1 MTWPHWSIRVKSRL
15 DTLHLRKFVH
25 ALTKDV
31 PPLPFGSIP
40 RPCLPVCPRIVVTAV
55 FRFVWSYR
63 NTCTY
68 AHPQTHVYT
77 FLHWRSTNKHTKSQ
91 HKSHACMCISRIHTD
106 KMYRDK
112 DACKHAT
119 SPRPSRCVSQ
129 VVVGWPYCQTLLI
142 FSRCASQPVTSF
154 VPGERKLYVHT
165 TTKNYVHVHVYNFT
179 YVYVY
184 ATTNDVQMYACCT

>member
-1 MTWPHWSIRVKSRL
+1 MFRNFCLDISKLRNRVKQRCEKNNSENQRTITKKSPRQDSTCMFRL
-15 DTLHLRKFVH
+15 REFVH
-25 ALTKDV
+25 AFTKDV

-55 FRFVWSYR
+55 YMFVWSSR

-91 HKSHACMCISRIHTD
+91 HTSHACMCISRIHTD
-106 KMYRDK
+106 KMYRVK

-129 VVVGWPYCQTLLI
+129 VVVGWPYCRTLLN
-142 FSRCASQPVTSF
+142 FSRCA
-154 VPGERKLYVHT
+154 
-165 TTKNYVHVHVYNFT
+165 
-179 YVYVY
+179 
-184 ATTNDVQMYACCT
+184 